1 MAQTDSTSS
10 LANAKKRTA
19 PRVSQERRRARTR
32 RHARLRKK
40 VSGTPARPRLVVNR
54 SSRHMVAQLIDDV
67 AGHTLAAAS
76 TLEADVR
83 ALSGDKKAKAA
94 KVGEL
99 LAARAREA
107 GVERGGVRPGWL
119 PLPRPGRRT
128 RRRRPRGRPG
138 VLDEQR
144 QHRTTCLRWS
154 LRDIRTRATTINT
167 EGNA

>member
-1 MAQTDSTSS
+1 VIMAVSGSS
-10 LANAKKRTA
+10 SATLSANAKKRTA
-19 PRVSQERRRARTR
+19 PRVSLERRRSRTR

-76 TLEADVR
+76 TLEVDVR
-83 ALSGDKKAKAA
+83 ALEGDKKAKAA

-107 GVERGGVRPGWL
+107 GVTTVVFDRGGYL
-119 PLPRPGRRT
+119 YHGRVAALADAAR
-128 RRRRPRGRPG
+128 
-138 VLDEQR
+138 
-144 QHRTTCLRWS
+144 
-154 LRDIRTRATTINT
+154 
-167 EGNA
+167 EGGLEF

>member
-1 MAQTDSTSS
+1 MADTLS
-10 LANAKKRTA
+10 ANAKKRTA
-19 PRVSQERRRARTR
+19 SRVSLERRRSRTR

-76 TLEADVR
+76 TLETGVR
-83 ALSGDKKAKAA
+83 ACEGDKKAKAA

-107 GVERGGVRPGWL
+107 GVTAVVFDRGGFVYH
-119 PLPRPGRRT
+119 GRVAALADAAR
-128 RRRRPRGRPG
+128 
-138 VLDEQR
+138 
-144 QHRTTCLRWS
+144 
-154 LRDIRTRATTINT
+154 
-167 EGNA
+167 EGGLEF